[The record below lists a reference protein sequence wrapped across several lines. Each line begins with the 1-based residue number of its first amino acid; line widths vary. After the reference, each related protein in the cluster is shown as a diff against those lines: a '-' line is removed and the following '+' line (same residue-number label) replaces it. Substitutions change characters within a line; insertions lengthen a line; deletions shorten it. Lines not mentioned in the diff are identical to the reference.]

1 MFQYWLW
8 CTAHYAM
15 TISLQ
20 TSSLRGAVITQSNI
34 GFMLVLTE
42 PSIGVRATARWIFS
56 SKSQHQHLS
65 TI

>member
-20 TSSLRGAVITQSNI
+20 TSSLHGAVIT
-34 GFMLVLTE
+34 
-42 PSIGVRATARWIFS
+42 
-56 SKSQHQHLS
+56 
-65 TI
+65 